1 MRTEKEDDQRE
12 RVMDEHEA
20 AKGGKQGEEATGED
34 GLGSKTG
41 ALGGH
46 DDPGSQESGTSPGGS
61 ADDGPVKGEHEEAGG
76 GDATGPTPS
85 GVPQEGE
92 VDPDASTATG
102 ST

>member
-1 MRTEKEDDQRE
+1 MDDQE
-12 RVMDEHEA
+12 G
-20 AKGGKQGEEATGED
+20 AKGQKPVQEGEGEQ

-41 ALGGH
+41 GLGGP
-46 DDPGSQESGTSPGGS
+46 DDPGSQSSGLGGE
-61 ADDGPVKGEHEEAGG
+61 AEEGPVKGETSEPGD

-92 VDPDASTATG
+92 VDPDADTATG